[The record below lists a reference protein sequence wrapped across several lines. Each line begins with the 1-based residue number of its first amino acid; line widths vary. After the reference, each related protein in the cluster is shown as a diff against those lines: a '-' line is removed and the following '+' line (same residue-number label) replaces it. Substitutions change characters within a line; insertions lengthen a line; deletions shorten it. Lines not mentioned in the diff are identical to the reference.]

1 VEKVNARKVSYNMLC
16 ALIMAGG
23 KGERFWPLSTDEK
36 PKQFLN
42 LLGEKT
48 MIQMTVNRL
57 NKFIPIERIFIVT
70 AENYVNLVRE
80 QLPKIPKENI
90 ILEPIGRNT
99 APCIALSSFI
109 IEKYYNNSTILVV
122 PSDHLITNE
131 EAFAENVNKAYNF
144 IENNSDSIVTIGIK
158 PDRPETGYG
167 YIKLVNNE
175 QIACDSEGICIV
187 ERFVEKPNS
196 EKAKKYIED
205 GNYLWNSGMFVW
217 KSKHILKLTEK
228 YLKETYDILKEIAVS
243 EEDYENKL
251 KENYPNVENISVDY
265 AIMENAHNIFVIPST
280 FGWDDIGTWKSVER
294 YRERDANNNIC
305 VGSVNNI
312 SSNNNII
319 MGKGKPIVVV
329 GLDDILIAE
338 TDEIIFI
345 GKKENIENIKEI
357 KNQIIN
363 RS

>member
-1 VEKVNARKVSYNMLC
+1 
-16 ALIMAGG
+16 MAGG

-57 NKFIPIERIFIVT
+57 NKFIPIERIFIGT
-70 AENYVNLVRE
+70 AESYVKLVKE

-90 ILEPIGRNT
+90 ILEPVGRNT
-99 APCIALSSFI
+99 APCIALSAFLV
-109 IEKYYNNSTILVV
+109 EKYFNDSTILVV

-131 EAFAENVNKAYNF
+131 DAFGENVNRAYKFVESNP
-144 IENNSDSIVTIGIK
+144 NSIVTIGIK
-158 PDRPETGYG
+158 PDRAEIGYG
-167 YIKLVNNE
+167 YIKLIHNE
-175 QIACDSEGICIV
+175 QFASDNDGIYKV
-187 ERFVEKPNS
+187 ERFVEKPNI
-196 EKAKKYIED
+196 EKAKEYIKD

-217 KSKHILKLTEK
+217 KSKHVLKLTEE
-228 YLKETYDILKEIAVS
+228 YLKNTYDILKEIAMS
-243 EEDYENKL
+243 EENYENKL

-265 AIMENAHNIFVIPST
+265 AIMENAHNIFVVPST

-345 GKKENIENIKEI
+345 GKKDNIENIKEI
-357 KNQIIN
+357 KKHIKQKIN
-363 RS
+363 KL

>member
-1 VEKVNARKVSYNMLC
+1 MLC

-57 NKFIPIERIFIVT
+57 NKFIPMERIFIVT
-70 AENYVNLVRE
+70 AENYVNLVIE
-80 QLPKIPKENI
+80 QLPEIPKDNI
-90 ILEPIGRNT
+90 ILEPVGRNT
-99 APCIALSSFI
+99 APCIALSAFV
-109 IEKYYNNSTILVV
+109 IEKYFNDSTILVV

-131 EAFAENVNKAYNF
+131 EAFAENINKAYDF
-144 IENNSDSIVTIGIK
+144 IEKNTNSIVTIGIK

-167 YIKLVNNE
+167 YIKSINYGQFTIDNE
-175 QIACDSEGICIV
+175 RIYKV
-187 ERFVEKPNS
+187 ESFVEKPNI
-196 EKAKKYIED
+196 EKAKEYIRD

-217 KSKHILKLTEK
+217 KSKHVLKLTEK
-228 YLKETYDILKEIAVS
+228 YLKDTYDILKEIAVG
-243 EEDYENKL
+243 EEDYESRL
-251 KENYPNVENISVDY
+251 KENYPNVESISVDY
-265 AIMENAHNIFVIPST
+265 GIMENADSIFVIPST

-357 KNQIIN
+357 KKHIN
-363 RS
+363 HKINKHESNET

>member
-1 VEKVNARKVSYNMLC
+1 MLC

-23 KGERFWPLSTDEK
+23 KGERFWPISTDEK
-36 PKQFLN
+36 PKQFLS
-42 LLGEKT
+42 LLGEDT

-57 NKFIPIERIFIVT
+57 NKFIPIERIFIAT
-70 AENYVNLVRE
+70 AENYINLIRE

-90 ILEPIGRNT
+90 ILEPVGRNT
-99 APCIALSSFI
+99 APCIALSAFI
-109 IEKYYNNSTILVV
+109 VEKYFNNSTILVV

-131 EAFAENVNKAYNF
+131 DEFIENINKAYYF
-144 IENNSDSIVTIGIK
+144 IEDNENAIVTIGIK

-167 YIKLVNNE
+167 YIKSIDNEQLKMNNE
-175 QIACDSEGICIV
+175 DICEV
-187 ERFVEKPNS
+187 EKFVEKPNL
-196 EKAKKYIED
+196 EKAKKYIKN
-205 GNYLWNSGMFVW
+205 GNYLWNSGMFIW
-217 KSKHILKLTEK
+217 KAKHILRLTEK
-228 YLKETYDILKEIAVS
+228 YLKDTYDILKEIAIC

-251 KENYPNVENISVDY
+251 KKNYPHVENISVDY
-265 AIMENAHNIFVIPST
+265 AIMENANNIFVIQSS

-312 SSNNNII
+312 SGSNNII
-319 MGKGKPIVVV
+319 MGNGKPIVVV
-329 GLDDILIAE
+329 GLSDILIAE
-338 TDEIIFI
+338 TNEVIFI

-357 KNQIIN
+357 KNQIVN

>member
-1 VEKVNARKVSYNMLC
+1 MLC

-70 AENYVNLVRE
+70 AENYVSLVKE
-80 QLPKIPKENI
+80 QLPIIPKENI
-90 ILEPIGRNT
+90 ILEPVARNT
-99 APCIALSSFI
+99 APCIALSAFV
-109 IEKYYNNSTILVV
+109 IEKYFNNATILVV

-131 EAFAENVNKAYNF
+131 EAFCENVNNAYNF
-144 IENNSDSIVTIGIK
+144 IENNPNFVVTIGIK

-167 YIKLVNNE
+167 YIKSINNGRFTNNNE
-175 QIACDSEGICIV
+175 EIYEV
-187 ERFVEKPNS
+187 ERFVEKPNL
-196 EKAKKYIED
+196 EKAKEYLED
-205 GNYLWNSGMFVW
+205 GNYLWNSGMFIW
-217 KSKHILKLTEK
+217 KANHILRLTEK
-228 YLKETYDILKEIAVS
+228 YLKGTYDILKEIAVS
-243 EEDYENKL
+243 AEDYENKL
-251 KENYPNVENISVDY
+251 KKNYAQVDNISVDY
-265 AIMENAHNIFVIPST
+265 AIMENADNIFVIPST

-312 SSNNNII
+312 SANNNII

-357 KNQIIN
+357 KNHIN
-363 RS
+363 RKMKKFP